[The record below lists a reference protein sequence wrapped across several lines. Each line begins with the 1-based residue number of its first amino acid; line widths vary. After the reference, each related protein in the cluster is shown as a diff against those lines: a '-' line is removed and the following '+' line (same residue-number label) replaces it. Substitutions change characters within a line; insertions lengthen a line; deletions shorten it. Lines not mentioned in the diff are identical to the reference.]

1 MASLV
6 GLPVGIPPL
15 QWLVLGLSLPL
26 VIAYFFGDRIATF
39 YLNSIYITMSPV
51 KPINGGKQQMPGP
64 EYVLPQ
70 GQGNAKIIAPSQ
82 MSAKWR
88 AEYGSIYRV
97 WNGAWPE
104 IVITDPKDVEAWF
117 SGKGEHS
124 KFSYGPFGALFNYAM
139 GHTVGLINGH
149 DWKVLRKL
157 LDPSV
162 NFSNS
167 AKLTPMV
174 LQWATEHVQALPTQ
188 TLNPIQEGKAVVNA
202 YWAVQSYPFFTQM
215 ETFYGPLT
223 DAQKDEVWSIGQIF
237 LTLSTWTVEQ
247 GLTRSRIFKYMS
259 SWDSWRLIREFD
271 RRWRTFN
278 RDIVKQKAA
287 EVDLPIVRLWKNIQD
302 GDMTE
307 DQLIHTFTESI
318 FANLDVTTSV
328 ITGCI
333 PHIAEDKRIQKKLQ
347 QEIDDHKDNLVDYVK
362 RQDTFMHW
370 CFLES
375 IRLEPIPA
383 FSLAG
388 RCTEDKVLGGYH
400 IPANTSV
407 VIDAHAINIYNPY
420 WGPDTKEYR
429 PERFDGLN
437 PRDLKYNLST
447 FGYGSRKCLGVYL
460 GGKMVRGILTAL
472 FGQYDVDLEGQF
484 KTDKTSFFALYVA
497 NIEMKPRNL

>member
-1 MASLV
+1 MALSKTLLV
-6 GLPVGIPPL
+6 DIHTS
-15 QWLVLGLSLPL
+15 QWLVLCVSLSLL
-26 VIAYFFGDRIATF
+26 IAYNFGGRIVTF
-39 YLNSIYITMSPV
+39 YLNSIYVARSPV
-51 KPINGGKQQMPGP
+51 KPIDGEKKQIPGP

-70 GQGNAKIIAPSQ
+70 GQARDKIIAPSQ

-88 AEYGSIYRV
+88 SEYGSIYRV
-97 WNGAWPE
+97 WNGVWPE

-124 KFSYGPFGALFNYAM
+124 KFSYEPSGALFNYAM
-139 GHTVGLINGH
+139 GHAVGLINGH

-157 LDPSV
+157 LDPYV

-167 AKLTPMV
+167 TKLTPMV
-174 LQWATEHVQALPTQ
+174 LQRAIDHVQEFPTQ
-188 TLNPIQEGKAVVNA
+188 TLDPTKNKTIVNA
-202 YWAVQSYPFFTQM
+202 YQAVQSYPFFTQM

-223 DAQKDEVWSIGQIF
+223 QAQKDEVWAIGQIF
-237 LTLSTWTVEQ
+237 LVLSTWTVEQ
-247 GLTRSRIFKYMS
+247 GLTRSRALKWMY
-259 SWDSWRLIREFD
+259 SWPAWKLIREFD
-271 RRWRTFN
+271 QQT
-278 RDIVKQKAA
+278 
-287 EVDLPIVRLWKNIQD
+287 ELPIISLWQNIRN
-302 GDMTE
+302 GEMTE

-333 PHIAEDKRIQKKLQ
+333 LHIAEDKRIQKKLQ
-347 QEIDDHKDNLVDYVK
+347 QEIDDHKENLADYVK

-388 RCTEDKVLGGYH
+388 RCSEDKVLGGYH

-407 VIDAHAINIYNPY
+407 VIDAHAININNPY

-429 PERFDGLN
+429 PERFDGLSA
-437 PRDLKYNLST
+437 RELKYNLST
-447 FGYGSRKCLGVYL
+447 FGYGSRKCLGVHL
-460 GGKMVRGILTAL
+460 GGKMVRGILAAL
-472 FGQYDVDLEGQF
+472 FGQYDVDLEGQTKDGSQF
-484 KTDKTSFFALYVA
+484 KTDQSSFFALYLA
-497 NIEMKPRNL
+497 NIQMKPRNL